1 MPRKLIIILG
11 PTGSGKTDLSISLA
25 QQCDSP
31 VISCDSRQLYREM
44 RIGTAVPSDEQLAAV
59 RHYFIRDHSVT
70 VPYTAAM
77 YETEA
82 LELIERL
89 FAEGHETLV
98 ACGGSMFYIDAL
110 CGGIPD
116 VPKADPEL
124 RASLQARLAECGL
137 EDLRFQLRSL
147 DPRAYEA
154 IDISNPARVLRALE
168 VRLQTGRSITSFKLD
183 TPRQR
188 DFTIEKIGIAR
199 PREDLYSRINLRAR
213 QMLAD
218 GLIDEVRS
226 LTPYRRLP
234 ALQTVGY
241 KEVFAALDR
250 GGQIDCEA
258 LAAEIALNTRHY
270 AKRQLTWW
278 RRHNDIRWISLDDVI
293 AGASAQII

>member
-1 MPRKLIIILG
+1 MPRKLIIVLG

-25 QQCDSP
+25 QQYDSP

-59 RHYFIRDHSVT
+59 KHYFIRDHSVT

-116 VPKADPEL
+116 VPKAEAEL
-124 RASLQARLAECGL
+124 RAELQRRLSQQGGL
-137 EDLRFQLRSL
+137 EDLRAQLHSL
-147 DPRAYEA
+147 DPKGYAA

-168 VRLQTGRSITSFKLD
+168 VFLQTGRSITSFKMD
-183 TPRQR
+183 APRQR
-188 DFTIEKIGIAR
+188 DFTIQKIGIAR
-199 PREDLYSRINLRAR
+199 PREELYNRINLRAR

-218 GLIDEVRS
+218 GLIDEVRG
-226 LTPYRRLP
+226 LTQYRRLP

-241 KEVFAALDR
+241 REVFAALDR
-250 GGQIDCEA
+250 GGQIDSEA

-278 RRHNDIRWISLDDVI
+278 RRRTDIRWI
-293 AGASAQII
+293 